1 MLFVLKLP
9 VILTDLFL
17 MYKEI
22 CLNWNRHANI
32 FIYLHKV
39 STLHEF
45 AILNIKKYIY
55 FITEESGGGFFYIK
69 VAIYIYIYSVSEIR
83 TPIVVDLHFDK

>member
-1 MLFVLKLP
+1 MHDLVIIVFVLKLP

-17 MYKEI
+17 IYKEI
-22 CLNWNRHANI
+22 CLNWNRHINI

-39 STLHEF
+39 PTLHKF

-55 FITEESGGGFFYIK
+55 YITEESGGGFL
-69 VAIYIYIYSVSEIR
+69 V
-83 TPIVVDLHFDK
+83 